1 MNDDIKIHKSAWIDR
16 DAKIGSGTQI
26 WQNCIIQEE
35 VEIGENCVIGAG
47 VFIEKGVKIG
57 KRVKIKNNI
66 AIYTGVVCEDDV
78 FLGPNCVFTN
88 VINPRS
94 FINRKQEFKPIIVKH
109 GATIGANATI
119 VCGNQIGKYA
129 LVGAGTVVT
138 KNVPDY
144 GLITG
149 NPGRLKGYVCM
160 CGFKL
165 DDNLQC
171 NECGKKYNIINGKI
185 MIRKRV

>member
-1 MNDDIKIHKSAWIDR
+1 MNSDVKIHESAWIDD
-16 DAKIGSGTQI
+16 DAKIGTGTQI
-26 WQNCIIQEE
+26 WQNCIVQEN
-35 VEIGENCVIGAG
+35 VEIGEDCVIGAG

-94 FINRKQEFKPIIVKH
+94 FISRKHEFKSTIVKQ

-119 VCGNQIGKYA
+119 ICGNQVGKYA
-129 LVGAGTVVT
+129 LIGAGTVVT
-138 KNVPDY
+138 KDVPDY
-144 GLITG
+144 GLVIG
-149 NPGRLKGYVCM
+149 NPGRMRGYVCM
-160 CGFKL
+160 CGCKL

-171 NECGKKYNIINGKI
+171 NECGKKYEMISGKI
-185 MIRKRV
+185 RMK

>member
-1 MNDDIKIHKSAWIDR
+1 MN
-16 DAKIGSGTQI
+16 AKIGSGTQI
-26 WQNCIIQEE
+26 WQNCIVQGN
-35 VEIGENCVIGAG
+35 VEIGEDCVIGAG
-47 VFIEKGVKIG
+47 VFIEKGVKVG

-66 AIYTGVVCEDDV
+66 SIYTGVVCEDDV

-94 FINRKQEFKPIIVKH
+94 FIDRKHEFKPTVVKQ

-129 LVGAGTVVT
+129 LIGAGTVVT

-144 GLITG
+144 GLVIG
-149 NPGRLKGYVCM
+149 NPGRMIGYVCM
-160 CGFKL
+160 CGCKL
-165 DDNLQC
+165 GDNFRC
-171 NECGKKYNIINGKI
+171 NECGKEYEIVDGVVI
-185 MIRKRV
+185 MKTLC